1 MKAAEIRKMSIAQIE
16 EEILES
22 RHELLNLR
30 FQTITGQL
38 TDTSRI
44 RIIRRDIARME
55 TILREKQLVE
65 DSRSSEGAR
74 QSEVTEESEA

>member
-1 MKAAEIRKMSIAQIE
+1 MKAAEIRKLKDAELE
-16 EEILES
+16 EQLTEA

-44 RIIRRDIARME
+44 RVVRRDIARME
-55 TILREKQLVE
+55 TIMRERQLAE
-65 DSRSSEGAR
+65 TA
-74 QSEVTEESEA
+74 EESEA

>member
-1 MKAAEIRKMSIAQIE
+1 MNAAEIRKMDVA
-16 EEILES
+16 EITETLTEA

-44 RIIRRDIARME
+44 RAVRRDIARME
-55 TILREKQLVE
+55 TILRERELAE
-65 DSRSSEGAR
+65 AA
-74 QSEVTEESEA
+74 EESEA

>member
-1 MKAAEIRKMSIAQIE
+1 MKAAEIRKMSVPEIE
-16 EEILES
+16 GALLDA

-44 RIIRRDIARME
+44 RVVRRDIARME
-55 TILREKQLVE
+55 TILREKQLAE
-65 DSRSSEGAR
+65 MA
-74 QSEVTEESEA
+74 EESEA